1 MFFALRVLLALL
13 GAAAVGIGS
22 SIFLLGA
29 EQTAWMAERAYSAL
43 TGWQGPLSEPWPPT
57 ADSELRFYAA
67 IWGAYGVV
75 LLQAAANLRAGGR
88 QVPWLAGIF
97 FLGGVGRALSWLSV
111 GAPHPFFQLLMA
123 IELALPLILILL
135 WTVVQGRELR
145 SS

>member
-1 MFFALRVLLALL
+1 VVLALRVLLALL
-13 GAAAVGIGS
+13 GTAAVGIAA

-29 EQTAWMAERAYSAL
+29 EQIAWMAERAYSAL

-75 LLQAAANLRAGGR
+75 LLQAAANLRAR
-88 QVPWLAGIF
+88 ARRVPWLTGIF
-97 FLGGVGRALSWLSV
+97 FLGGVGRALSRLSV

-123 IELALPLILILL
+123 IELGLPLLLFLL
-135 WTVVQGRELR
+135 WTVVQGREF
-145 SS
+145 SSS